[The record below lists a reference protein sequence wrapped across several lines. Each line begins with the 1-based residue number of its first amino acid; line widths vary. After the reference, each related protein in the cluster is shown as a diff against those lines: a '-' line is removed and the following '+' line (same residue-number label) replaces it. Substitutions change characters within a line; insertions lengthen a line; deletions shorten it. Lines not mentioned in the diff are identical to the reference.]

1 VKGEKSRA
9 NLLNASLALFLLGNE
24 PKKII
29 DVMKNAQTPEH
40 RMEFFFRSRNNVSFY
55 NDSAATIPEAT
66 CAAISSFEKPPI
78 LITGGTD
85 KWQRPYLTLTLSGC
99 LPLQCQR
106 CMQPTEFALNE
117 NVRIVLFENEET
129 LDEAMLADEDLEGM
143 LQEPEID
150 VFSLIEDQIL
160 MALPFSPKH
169 EQCGNAQLEANNQ
182 SKPNPFAVLAG
193 LKKSG

>member
-1 VKGEKSRA
+1 MLNR
-9 NLLNASLALFLLGNE
+9 LLIDSQAFTAKQETLQGNVSLNQLDERVWTRDFTDLSSSLAYTL
-24 PKKII
+24 
-29 DVMKNAQTPEH
+29 
-40 RMEFFFRSRNNVSFY
+40 
-55 NDSAATIPEAT
+55 
-66 CAAISSFEKPPI
+66 
-78 LITGGTD
+78 TGGTD
-85 KWQRPYLTLTLSGC
+85 KWQRPNLTLTLSGC

-106 CMQPTEFALNE
+106 CMQPTELALNE

-169 EQCGNAQLEANNQ
+169 EQCGNAQI
-182 SKPNPFAVLAG
+182 
-193 LKKSG
+193 

>member
-1 VKGEKSRA
+1 M
-9 NLLNASLALFLLGNE
+9 LNRILIDSQAFTAKQETLQGNVSLNQLDERVWTRDFTDLSSSLAYTL
-24 PKKII
+24 
-29 DVMKNAQTPEH
+29 
-40 RMEFFFRSRNNVSFY
+40 
-55 NDSAATIPEAT
+55 
-66 CAAISSFEKPPI
+66 
-78 LITGGTD
+78 TGGTD

-106 CMQPTEFALNE
+106 CMQLTEFALNE
-117 NVRIVLFENEET
+117 NVRIVLFENEKT

-143 LQEPEID
+143 VQEPEID

-169 EQCGNAQLEANNQ
+169 EQCGNAQPEANNQ
-182 SKPNPFAVLAG
+182 SKPNPFAALAG

>member
-1 VKGEKSRA
+1 M
-9 NLLNASLALFLLGNE
+9 LNRILIDSQAFTAKQETLQGTVSLNQLDERIWTHDFTDLSSSLAYTL
-24 PKKII
+24 
-29 DVMKNAQTPEH
+29 
-40 RMEFFFRSRNNVSFY
+40 
-55 NDSAATIPEAT
+55 
-66 CAAISSFEKPPI
+66 
-78 LITGGTD
+78 TGGTD

>member
-1 VKGEKSRA
+1 MLNRILIDSQAFTAKQETLQGNV
-9 NLLNASLALFLLGNE
+9 LLNQLDERVWTRDFTDL
-24 PKKII
+24 
-29 DVMKNAQTPEH
+29 
-40 RMEFFFRSRNNVSFY
+40 
-55 NDSAATIPEAT
+55 
-66 CAAISSFEKPPI
+66 SSSI
-78 LITGGTD
+78 AYTLTGGID

-106 CMQPTEFALNE
+106 CMQPTGFALNE

-160 MALPFSPKH
+160 MALPFLPSTN
-169 EQCGNAQLEANNQ
+169 NAATP
-182 SKPNPFAVLAG
+182 S
-193 LKKSG
+193 

>member
-1 VKGEKSRA
+1 M
-9 NLLNASLALFLLGNE
+9 LN
-24 PKKII
+24 
-29 DVMKNAQTPEH
+29 
-40 RMEFFFRSRNNVSFY
+40 R
-55 NDSAATIPEAT
+55 
-66 CAAISSFEKPPI
+66 I
-78 LITGGTD
+78 LIDSQAFTAKQETLQGIVSLNQLDERVWTRDFTDLSSSIAYTLTGGID

-169 EQCGNAQLEANNQ
+169 EQCGNAQLEASNQ
-182 SKPNPFAVLAG
+182 NKPNPFAALAG

>member
-1 VKGEKSRA
+1 M
-9 NLLNASLALFLLGNE
+9 LNRIL
-24 PKKII
+24 I
-29 DVMKNAQTPEH
+29 DSQAFTAKQETLQG
-40 RMEFFFRSRNNVSFY
+40 NVSLNQLDERIWTHDFT
-55 NDSAATIPEAT
+55 DL
-66 CAAISSFEKPPI
+66 SSSI
-78 LITGGTD
+78 AYTLTGGTD

-129 LDEAMLADEDLEGM
+129 IDEAMLADEDLEGV

-169 EQCGNAQLEANNQ
+169 EQCGNTQLEANNQ
-182 SKPNPFAVLAG
+182 SKPNPFAALAG